1 IITGKN
7 YKNLKIQSGQM
18 ANSEFLRAKTESMS
32 ENERKEV
39 EKNLIEYCKLDTY
52 AMILIL
58 RKIKGWIEAGL

>member
-1 IITGKN
+1 
-7 YKNLKIQSGQM
+7 
-18 ANSEFLRAKTESMS
+18 MS